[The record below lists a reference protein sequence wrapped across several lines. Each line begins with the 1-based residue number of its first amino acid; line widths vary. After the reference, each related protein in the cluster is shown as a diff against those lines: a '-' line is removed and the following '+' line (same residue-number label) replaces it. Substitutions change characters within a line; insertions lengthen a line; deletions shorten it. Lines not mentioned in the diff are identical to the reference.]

1 MPALRSRAP
10 FQWVKCIFF
19 MPLQI
24 ARAFVCWASIQTGD
38 CEQCE
43 GAAGCR
49 LWGWVCHLK
58 KIKIKKKCYDHT
70 CLEMNSCWYQG
81 ELWLLLNGQCCWGWL
96 GACGEPPV
104 LAASPRRWKQ
114 NRRGSSQCAW
124 RGGHRGLHTAAAWSR
139 THFPFR
145 LAGKICSQSAPISA

>member
-38 CEQCE
+38 CERCE

-58 KIKIKKKCYDHT
+58 KIKIKKKCYDRT
-70 CLEMNSCWYQG
+70 CLEMNKQLLVPGGTLTSTERTVLLGLAWCLWRAPSPCSIPSEVEAEQKG
-81 ELWLLLNGQCCWGWL
+81 ELAVRLEGRAP
-96 GACGEPPV
+96 GAPHCSR
-104 LAASPRRWKQ
+104 LKQ
-114 NRRGSSQCAW
+114 NSLS
-124 RGGHRGLHTAAAWSR
+124 
-139 THFPFR
+139 F
-145 LAGKICSQSAPISA
+145 